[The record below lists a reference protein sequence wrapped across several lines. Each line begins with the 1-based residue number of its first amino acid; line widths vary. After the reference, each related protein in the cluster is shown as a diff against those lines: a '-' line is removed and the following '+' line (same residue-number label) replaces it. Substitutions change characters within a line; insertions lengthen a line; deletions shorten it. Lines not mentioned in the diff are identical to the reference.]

1 MTGLED
7 IGIAILAGGEG
18 SRMGGAKPLVRL
30 GGQSLIERSHA
41 MARGWSD
48 HVVAVVRS
56 TDQLDGLDLPF
67 IGDEPGIEGPLAGL
81 AAALRWS
88 RGGGRQGLLLMA
100 CDMPFLPGDLPSRL
114 AGGIGDHRAAV
125 AASGGQ
131 LYPVCSLWRNEAVEE
146 IDAYRQSGQN
156 SLRGFAHHLGFATV
170 EWPAG
175 DRDPFFNINSPA
187 DLSTAEAMI
196 GG

>member
-7 IGIAILAGGEG
+7 FGVAILAGGEG
-18 SRMGGAKPLVRL
+18 SRMGGEKPLVRL
-30 GGQSLIERSHA
+30 GGQSLVERSYG

-56 TDQLDGLDLPF
+56 PDQLGDLDLPF

-88 RGGGRQGLLLMA
+88 GGGGRQGLLLMA
-100 CDMPFLPGDLPSRL
+100 CDMPFLPGDLPYRL
-114 AGGIGDHRAAV
+114 ATRISDHRAAV

-146 IDAYRQSGQN
+146 LEAYRQSGQN

-175 DRDPFFNINSPA
+175 NRGPFFNINSPT
-187 DLSTAEAMI
+187 DLSAAKAMI
-196 GG
+196 GC

>member
-100 CDMPFLPGDLPSRL
+100 CDMPFLPGDLPLRL
-114 AGGIGDHRAAV
+114 ADGIGDHRAAV